1 MTDIYNRPGAL
12 DRAIE
17 LQRLPKARLV
27 AAYHQALRRAGT
39 CLVYSA
45 HPPTTW
51 SKQELARDIVRAEF
65 AEADATALLDSL
77 RPGSEV
83 RIGAFPGH
91 VFRVVEVSIPGR
103 ALRVSGPVKTPE
115 WINIAAVTG
124 GAA

>member
-1 MTDIYNRPGAL
+1 MSDIYDRPGARA
-12 DRAIE
+12 RAIE

-27 AAYHQALRRAGT
+27 AAYHQALRRAGSQ
-39 CLVYSA
+39 LVYSA
-45 HPPTTW
+45 HPPRAW
-51 SKQELARDIVRAEF
+51 SKQELAWDIVRAEF
-65 AEADATALLDSL
+65 AEADATALLGTL

-83 RIGAFPGH
+83 LIGAFPGH

-103 ALRVSGPVKTPE
+103 VLRVSGPVNTPE